1 MMENRKEKDSFG
13 VVLIILGGI
22 CGLWKL
28 DNFWEVFELELESF
42 SWSNEKK
49 GLSRGREQDTSN
61 YSKM

>member
-1 MMENRKEKDSFG
+1 MENREKTSFG

-49 GLSRGREQDTSN
+49 GLNRGREQDTSN
-61 YSKM
+61 YRKM

>member
-1 MMENRKEKDSFG
+1 MMENRNKKDSFG

-28 DNFWEVFELELESF
+28 DNFWEIFELESF

-49 GLSRGREQDTSN
+49 GLNRGREQDASN